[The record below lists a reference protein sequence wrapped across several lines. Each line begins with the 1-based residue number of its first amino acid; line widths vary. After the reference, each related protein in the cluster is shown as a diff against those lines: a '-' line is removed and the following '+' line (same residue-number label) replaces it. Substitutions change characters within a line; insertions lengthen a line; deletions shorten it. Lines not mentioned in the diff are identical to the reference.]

1 MGRCGRHG
9 EVADPRKRAPVLR
22 DTVANFVSLW
32 SNRKSVVTEIR
43 QKKKTGVGAKSPQP
57 RFKPAISSATL
68 FITTRRASASQNSSC
83 GRTMRRFHFISVFFH
98 TGQAKPIILRAAET
112 SAGETEPPKLYII
125 FQFSSTVQNV
135 TLFVTGLKD
144 GPRGTDGQQP
154 NRRDKDEAVSI
165 KEDYTEM
172 GSTSTETERLPG
184 DSIQMGSI
192 ILPAPQMSSSAG
204 RFTMKPLL

>member
-1 MGRCGRHG
+1 
-9 EVADPRKRAPVLR
+9 
-22 DTVANFVSLW
+22 
-32 SNRKSVVTEIR
+32 
-43 QKKKTGVGAKSPQP
+43 
-57 RFKPAISSATL
+57 
-68 FITTRRASASQNSSC
+68 
-83 GRTMRRFHFISVFFH
+83 MRRFHFISVFFH

-112 SAGETEPPKLYII
+112 SAGETEPPKRVI

-172 GSTSTETERLPG
+172 GSISTETERLPG

-192 ILPAPQMSSSAG
+192 ILPAPRMSSSAG